1 MAAGSGADPEQ
12 DGCYRCVYAYRRSRD
27 MEHTSRSTAM
37 ALLAK
42 ILEHAEDLEEVEGLA
57 KVDVNA
63 LVESELEARF
73 LEALRRVEVDGEK
86 PRIRQDLVAGKPGYI
101 LKIGNAS
108 WLVEPQADVT
118 QADGVAIPSRPD
130 FLLRPVRGDSPPV
143 AVFMDGFEYH
153 RDATAEDS
161 RKRMAL
167 ARDGFQVWSLTWQDL
182 EVAFGGTAEAG
193 MLSNAQNPQMAP
205 VQRALDDRCKTAT
218 LRRQL
223 RDPTLLLLLRW
234 LSESG
239 DPSTSS
245 ASAARWRNAIFTTLL
260 GLFDSQRMRD
270 AALLKRF
277 KNATGP
283 LPGQLAE
290 ALADMND
297 PAYGGTGPW
306 LADAGGFADVF
317 LALPLSAIEPP
328 DPTQLIA
335 IAHLHDTEPNRRNP
349 NYRHAWNAVLRIF
362 NLPQFLPNGWWITHE
377 GVTSNRYPDYALADE
392 APPQAAP
399 TASAHWEAAMEL
411 AAPELH
417 EAMKQ
422 WAAGGLPAPEV
433 GHELA
438 DSAGKVLAEAELAWP
453 KRKVVVVHSDQAATA
468 AFEEAGWQVYS
479 ASEAGLARSVVGD
492 FAGHPQSPK

>member
-1 MAAGSGADPEQ
+1 M
-12 DGCYRCVYAYRRSRD
+12 
-27 MEHTSRSTAM
+27 
-37 ALLAK
+37 
-42 ILEHAEDLEEVEGLA
+42 
-57 KVDVNA
+57 
-63 LVESELEARF
+63 
-73 LEALRRVEVDGEK
+73 EVDGEK
-86 PRIRQDLVAGKPGYI
+86 PRVRQDLVAGKPGYI

-108 WLVEPQADVT
+108 WLVEPQADVS
-118 QADGVAIPSRPD
+118 QADGVAVLSRPD
-130 FLLRPVRGDSPPV
+130 FLLRPVRGEAAPV

-153 RDATAEDS
+153 RDTTADDS

-167 ARDGFQVWSLTWQDL
+167 ARAGFQVWSLTWQDL

-239 DPSTSS
+239 DPSTAS

-260 GLFDSQRMRD
+260 GLFDSRHMRD
-270 AALLKRF
+270 VALLERF

-306 LADAGGFADVF
+306 LSDAGGFADVF
-317 LALPLSAIEPP
+317 LALPLSAIDPP

-349 NYRHAWNAVLRIF
+349 NYRYAWNAVLRIF
-362 NLPQFLPNGWWITHE
+362 NLLQFLPAGWWITRE
-377 GVTSNRYPDYALADE
+377 GVTSNRYPGLRASGRSAAPSGANSLRRLGSGNGASGTRVARGDE
-392 APPQAAP
+392 AVGCQRP
-399 TASAHWEAAMEL
+399 ASAAS
-411 AAPELH
+411 
-417 EAMKQ
+417 
-422 WAAGGLPAPEV
+422 GL
-433 GHELA
+433 
-438 DSAGKVLAEAELAWP
+438 
-453 KRKVVVVHSDQAATA
+453 
-468 AFEEAGWQVYS
+468 
-479 ASEAGLARSVVGD
+479 
-492 FAGHPQSPK
+492 

>member
-1 MAAGSGADPEQ
+1 M
-12 DGCYRCVYAYRRSRD
+12 
-27 MEHTSRSTAM
+27 
-37 ALLAK
+37 
-42 ILEHAEDLEEVEGLA
+42 
-57 KVDVNA
+57 
-63 LVESELEARF
+63 
-73 LEALRRVEVDGEK
+73 
-86 PRIRQDLVAGKPGYI
+86 
-101 LKIGNAS
+101 
-108 WLVEPQADVT
+108 T

-130 FLLRPVRGDSPPV
+130 FLLRPVRGEAAAV

-153 RDATAEDS
+153 RDTAADDS

-167 ARDGFQVWSLTWQDL
+167 ARAGFQVWSLTWQDL
-182 EVAFGGTAEAG
+182 EVAFGGPAEAG
-193 MLSNAQNPQMAP
+193 MLSNAQNPQMADL
-205 VQRALDDRCKTAT
+205 QRALDDLCKTAT

-223 RDPTLLLLLRW
+223 RAPALLLLLRW

-239 DPSTSS
+239 DPSTAP
-245 ASAARWRNAIFTTLL
+245 ASTARWRNAIFTTLL
-260 GLFDSQRMRD
+260 GLFDSQRMRNP
-270 AALLKRF
+270 ALLERF
-277 KNATGP
+277 KNATGA

-290 ALADMND
+290 ALTDMND

-317 LALPLSAIEPP
+317 LALPLSAIDPP

-335 IAHLHDTEPNRRNP
+335 VAHLHDAEPNRRNP

-362 NLPQFLPNGWWITHE
+362 NLLQFLPNGWWITHE
-377 GVTSNRYPDYALADE
+377 GVTSNRYPDYAPAHE
-392 APPQAAP
+392 ALPQPAAL
-399 TASAHWEAAMEL
+399 ASAEWEAAMEL
-411 AAPELH
+411 AAVELH
-417 EAMKQ
+417 ETMKQ

-479 ASEAGLARSVVGD
+479 ASEAGLARSVVDGP
-492 FAGHPQSPK
+492 AGHPKSPL